1 MKKILVIDDEI
12 DICNMLK
19 EYLQMEN
26 YIVYTA
32 NDGISALSQIKN
44 QPDIILLD
52 INMPGMDG
60 FKICNRIREEIT
72 CPIVFLSARTQ
83 EKDKINGFRV
93 GADDYIE
100 KPFSIEELL
109 ARIEAHLRREERN
122 RKKTKVLMDEIMTID
137 FDGGK
142 VMCKGINIGLTKT
155 EFLIVE
161 LLVTHPG
168 QVFEKEYIY
177 ENVRGFDGDAD
188 SSIIMEHIRRLR
200 KKLKKYTEK
209 EYIETV
215 WGVGYRWIG

>member
-1 MKKILVIDDEI
+1 
-12 DICNMLK
+12 MLK
-19 EYLQMEN
+19 EYLEMEN
-26 YIVYTA
+26 YFVYTA
-32 NDGISALSQIKN
+32 NDGVGALKRIKN

-52 INMPGMDG
+52 INMPDMDG
-60 FKICNRIREEIT
+60 YEICERIREEIT

-100 KPFSIEELL
+100 KPFSVDELL

-142 VMCKGINIGLTKT
+142 VMCKGVDIGLTKT

-161 LLVTHPG
+161 LLATHPG

-188 SSIIMEHIRRLR
+188 SSIIMEHIRRFR

-209 EYIETV
+209 EYVETV